1 MLTLPSRA
9 VETSPLYFSKSEDNT
24 LLLSRSATRFVRA
37 PISSDAPVDVSSAE
51 IEPGALTI
59 LLQLIGSLS
68 ILLLI
73 PLFEMKLPNDP
84 KIYLFLG
91 LSIIFYTISDRV
103 NTTVRSGIEASTFSV
118 ITQLSTVFM
127 IVAGVLFFK
136 EPFVLNKFIGAILIV
151 FSNVLIFFK
160 KGNGKP
166 NKYVLLG
173 IFANV
178 CFSIALF
185 LDVNNS
191 DKFNL
196 PIYVASTL
204 GIPTILIAVFE
215 KIKFSDIKEE
225 YKNGNKKA
233 ILITAITWSLSIVAQ
248 LRAYQLG
255 EVSIVAPLCAL
266 SVILNVIVG
275 YFFLKEKDD
284 MLKKIIAA
292 LLIILGII
300 LIKV

>member
-1 MLTLPSRA
+1 MMWLTF
-9 VETSPLYFSKSEDNT
+9 VILYLFFYVIFNQNYKVATKT
-24 LLLSRSATRFVRA
+24 LTK
-37 PISSDAPVDVSSAE
+37 
-51 IEPGALTI
+51 PGALTI
-59 LLQLIGSLS
+59 LLQLIASLS
-68 ILLLI
+68 ILLVI
-73 PLFEMKLPNDP
+73 PFFEMKMPGDP

-103 NTTVRSGIEASTFSV
+103 NTTVRTGIEASTFTV

-136 EPFVLNKFIGAILIV
+136 EPFVLNKFVGAILIV
-151 FSNVLIFFK
+151 FSNILIFFK
-160 KGNGKP
+160 KGNIKP

-173 IFANV
+173 IFANI
-178 CFSIALF
+178 CFTIALF

-191 DKFNL
+191 DNFNL
-196 PIYVASTL
+196 PIYVALTL
-204 GIPTILIAVFE
+204 GIPSILISFVE
-215 KIKFSDIKEE
+215 RIKFSDIKKE

-233 ILITAITWSLSIVAQ
+233 ILITSIAWSLSIVSQ

-255 EVSIVAPLCAL
+255 SVSIVAPLCAL

-275 YFFLKEKDD
+275 YFFLKEKDNI
-284 MLKKIIAA
+284 LKKIIAA

>member
-1 MLTLPSRA
+1 MGWLIFVILYLIFYVIFNQTYKVATKSLT
-9 VETSPLYFSKSEDNT
+9 K
-24 LLLSRSATRFVRA
+24 
-37 PISSDAPVDVSSAE
+37 
-51 IEPGALTI
+51 PGALTI
-59 LLQLIGSLS
+59 LLQLIGSLL

-73 PLFEMKLPNDP
+73 PFFEMKLPNDP
-84 KIYLFLG
+84 KTYLFLG

-151 FSNVLIFFK
+151 FSNILIFFK

-173 IFANV
+173 ILANI
-178 CFSIALF
+178 CFTIALF

-191 DKFNL
+191 DNFNL
-196 PIYVASTL
+196 PIYVTISL
-204 GIPTILIAVFE
+204 GMPAILITIFE
-215 KIKFSDIKEE
+215 RIKFSELKDE

-233 ILITAITWSLSIVAQ
+233 IWITSISWALSILFQ

-266 SVILNVIVG
+266 SVILNVVVG
-275 YFFLKEKDD
+275 YFFLKEKDN

-292 LLIILGII
+292 ILIIFGII
-300 LIKV
+300 LVKV

>member
-1 MLTLPSRA
+1 MEWLIFVILYLIFYVVFNQTYKVATKSLTR
-9 VETSPLYFSKSEDNT
+9 
-24 LLLSRSATRFVRA
+24 
-37 PISSDAPVDVSSAE
+37 
-51 IEPGALTI
+51 PGALTI
-59 LLQLIGSLS
+59 LLQLIGALS
-68 ILLLI
+68 MLLLI

-84 KIYLFLG
+84 KTYLFLG

-151 FSNVLIFFK
+151 FSNILIFFK

-173 IFANV
+173 ILANI
-178 CFSIALF
+178 CFTIALF

-191 DKFNL
+191 DNFNL
-196 PIYVASTL
+196 PIYVTISL
-204 GIPTILIAVFE
+204 GMPAILITIFE
-215 KIKFSDIKEE
+215 RIKFSELKDE

-233 ILITAITWSLSIVAQ
+233 IWITSISWALSILFQ

-266 SVILNVIVG
+266 SVILNVVVG
-275 YFFLKEKDD
+275 YFFLKEKDN

-292 LLIILGII
+292 ILIIFGII
-300 LIKV
+300 LVKV

>member
-1 MLTLPSRA
+1 MDWLIFVILYLIFYVIFNQTYKVATKSLT
-9 VETSPLYFSKSEDNT
+9 K
-24 LLLSRSATRFVRA
+24 
-37 PISSDAPVDVSSAE
+37 
-51 IEPGALTI
+51 PGALTM

-73 PLFEMKLPNDP
+73 PFYEMKWPVDLR
-84 KIYLFLG
+84 IYIFLG

-136 EPFVLNKFIGAILIV
+136 EPFVLNKFMGAILIV

-160 KGNGKP
+160 KGSGKP

-173 IFANV
+173 ILANI
-178 CFSIALF
+178 CFTIALF

-191 DKFNL
+191 DNFNL
-196 PIYVASTL
+196 PIYIAASL
-204 GIPTILIAVFE
+204 GLPSIIIFIFE
-215 KIKFSDIKEE
+215 RIKFKDLIEE
-225 YKNGNKKA
+225 YKNGNQKA
-233 ILITAITWSLSIVAQ
+233 ILITSISWSLSILFQ

-255 EVSIVAPLCAL
+255 SVSIVAPLCAL

-275 YFFLKEKDD
+275 YFFLKEKDNI
-284 MLKKIIAA
+284 LKKIIAA
-292 LLIILGII
+292 LLIIIGII

>member
-1 MLTLPSRA
+1 MGWLIFVILYLFFYVIFNQTYKMATKSLT
-9 VETSPLYFSKSEDNT
+9 K
-24 LLLSRSATRFVRA
+24 
-37 PISSDAPVDVSSAE
+37 
-51 IEPGALTI
+51 PGALTI
-59 LLQLIGSLS
+59 LLQLISSLS

-73 PLFEMKLPNDP
+73 PFFEMKIPNDP

-196 PIYVASTL
+196 PIYVALTL
-204 GIPTILIAVFE
+204 GIPTILIAIFE

-225 YKNGNKKA
+225 YNKGNKKA
-233 ILITAITWSLSIVAQ
+233 IWITAITWSLSIVAQ

>member
-1 MLTLPSRA
+1 MNWLIF
-9 VETSPLYFSKSEDNT
+9 VILYLVFYVIFNQGYKVATKS
-24 LLLSRSATRFVRA
+24 LVK
-37 PISSDAPVDVSSAE
+37 
-51 IEPGALTI
+51 PGALTA

-68 ILLLI
+68 ILLFI
-73 PLFEMKLPNDP
+73 PFFEMKLPNDP
-84 KIYLFLG
+84 KIYIFLS
-91 LSIIFYTISDRV
+91 LSIIFYTICDRV

-173 IFANV
+173 IFANI

-191 DKFNL
+191 DNFNL
-196 PIYVASTL
+196 PIYVALSL
-204 GIPTILIAVFE
+204 GVPGILISIFE

-225 YKNGNKKA
+225 YQNSNKKV
-233 ILITAITWSLSIVAQ
+233 IWITAISWSLSILVQ

-275 YFFLKEKDD
+275 YFFLKEKDNI
-284 MLKKIIAA
+284 LKKIIAA
-292 LLIILGII
+292 LLILIGII